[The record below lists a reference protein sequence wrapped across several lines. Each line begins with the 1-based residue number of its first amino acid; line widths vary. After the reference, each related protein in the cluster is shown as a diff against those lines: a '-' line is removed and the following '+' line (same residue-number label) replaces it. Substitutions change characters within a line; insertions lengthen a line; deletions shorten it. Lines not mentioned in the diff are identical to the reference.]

1 MRGLTP
7 PLFFCLNTDKSS
19 ITMKPTPKEHNE
31 ALDRHAIIVKH
42 LIDEGYAD
50 SEESA
55 DKIIMCMR
63 EQWFNIIID

>member
-1 MRGLTP
+1 
-7 PLFFCLNTDKSS
+7 
-19 ITMKPTPKEHNE
+19 MKPTPKEHYE

-50 SEESA
+50 NEESA
-55 DKIIMCMR
+55 DKIIMGMS